1 MLYEECKTPYEYI
14 KRLVLQNRGTGSIV
28 KKAELLKLC
37 EDYGIAGIDEK
48 STKEDMIDVL
58 TRTVGINAFAEF
70 YSHNGLGISS
80 LEYQHKFQIS
90 SEEVKRMERLA
101 FIHCVGFK
109 SFRKYGKQ
117 LKAPVYNIFEFYS
130 LTPEEVKWFLK
141 VNPKG
146 TRKTQVRYQTIGKH
160 DETI

>member
-14 KRLVLQNRGTGSIV
+14 RKKALQNRGTDSIV

-48 STKEDMIDVL
+48 SSKEDMIDAL
-58 TRTVGINAFAEF
+58 TRTFGVNAFAEF
-70 YSHNGLGISS
+70 YGHNGLGVSS

-90 SEEVKRMERLA
+90 GEEVKRMERLE
-101 FIHCVGFK
+101 FIHCVGFER
-109 SFRKYGKQ
+109 FRKYGKQ
-117 LKAPVYNIFEFYS
+117 LKAPVYDVFEFYS
-130 LTPEEVKWFLK
+130 LTPEKVRWFLK

-146 TRKTQVRYQTIGKH
+146 TRKTQVRY
-160 DETI
+160 E

>member
-14 KRLVLQNRGTGSIV
+14 RRKALQNRGTDSIV

-37 EDYGIAGIDEK
+37 EDYGIASINEK
-48 STKEDMIDVL
+48 SSKEDMIDAL
-58 TRTVGINAFAEF
+58 TRTFGVNAFAEF
-70 YSHNGLGISS
+70 YGHNGLGISS

-90 SEEVKRMERLA
+90 GEEVKRMERLE
-101 FIHCVGFK
+101 FIHCVGFE

-117 LKAPVYNIFEFYS
+117 LKAPVYDIFEFYS
-130 LTPEEVKWFLK
+130 LTPEKVRWFLK

-146 TRKTQVRYQTIGKH
+146 TRKTQVRY
-160 DETI
+160 E